1 MAIIPCGHRVL
12 LKVNKYVE
20 QDDVMRR
27 AKALGIQLELDKHT
41 RYDASVDKGVII
53 SVGTTAWKDF
63 GDPWAEV
70 GDTVVF
76 AKNAGKFVEDPSDP
90 DTDDKTYQYVL
101 LNDDDVVAVV
111 KE

>member
-1 MAIIPCGHRVL
+1 MAILPCGHRVL

-41 RYDASVDKGVII
+41 RYDASVDKGVILK
-53 SVGTTAWKDF
+53 VGETAWKDF
-63 GDPWAEV
+63 GSIWAKE

-76 AKNAGKFVEDPSDP
+76 AKNSGKFVEDPSDP
-90 DTDDKTYQYVL
+90 DSDSKTYQYVL
-101 LNDDDVVAVV
+101 LNDEDVVAVI